1 MKTALGDN
9 KRRLVNTK
17 FYAVDRVFFFFS
29 VLIFGLD
36 NREENGSNV
45 TSL

>member
-1 MKTALGDN
+1 MKSALGDN
-9 KRRLVNTK
+9 NRRLVNTK
-17 FYAVDRVFFFFS
+17 FYAVDSGVFFS

-36 NREENGSNV
+36 NREEYGSNV

>member
-17 FYAVDRVFFFFS
+17 FYAVDRVFFFS